1 MFRRLYSRISVGSEN
16 RKYRSVI
23 LVAAATLLLSAGLL
37 FFDLGAS
44 KKESETIRRNSYG
57 EGSRT
62 EEREITIG
70 GDKVEEPL
78 EITVGER
85 QYTNDEMQ
93 KIFTHAIRKLD
104 LLILGENK
112 SLDEVRSDLELIS
125 KMPEEPIEI
134 IWELDRYDVINRQG
148 ELQEDT
154 IAEEAADNAGLEKEG
169 ILVNLKAFLRY
180 TEDET
185 KEALYE
191 TAVRIFPP
199 LLTEEEEKV
208 AKVLEKIRDED
219 NNKASEEIIKFPE
232 EVEGEKVEYRRPVN
246 SRGIS
251 ILILGIAAT
260 GLTWCLIR
268 RQGKK
273 EDEKRK
279 IQMVQD
285 YPEIVNK
292 LRLLLG
298 AGMTIKNAWKKIVTD
313 YEKKKEK
320 CGERFAYEEMLI
332 TYREMQSGVTEAE
345 SYERFGRRCGIPSY
359 LKLGAILSQNLRKGT
374 RGVAEIMQMEAIQ
387 AFEERKALAKRR
399 GEEASTKLL
408 VPMFFMLG
416 IVLVIVIVPAFL
428 SIQI

>member
-1 MFRRLYSRISVGSEN
+1 M
-16 RKYRSVI
+16 
-23 LVAAATLLLSAGLL
+23 AAATLLLSAGLL
-37 FFDLGAS
+37 LFDLGAS
-44 KKESETIRRNSYG
+44 KKEAETIRRNSYG

>member
-1 MFRRLYSRISVGSEN
+1 M
-16 RKYRSVI
+16 
-23 LVAAATLLLSAGLL
+23 AAATLLLSAGLL

-44 KKESETIRRNSYG
+44 KKEAETIRRNSYG

-93 KIFTHAIRKLD
+93 KIFTQAIRKLD

-112 SLDEVRSDLELIS
+112 SLDEVRSNLELIS

-268 RQGKK
+268 RQGQK

>member
-1 MFRRLYSRISVGSEN
+1 M
-16 RKYRSVI
+16 
-23 LVAAATLLLSAGLL
+23 AAATLLLSAGLL

-112 SLDEVRSDLELIS
+112 SLDEVRSNLELIS

-208 AKVLEKIRDED
+208 AKVLENIRDED

-416 IVLVIVIVPAFL
+416 IVLVIVIVTAFL

>member
-1 MFRRLYSRISVGSEN
+1 M
-16 RKYRSVI
+16 
-23 LVAAATLLLSAGLL
+23 
-37 FFDLGAS
+37 
-44 KKESETIRRNSYG
+44 
-57 EGSRT
+57 
-62 EEREITIG
+62 
-70 GDKVEEPL
+70 
-78 EITVGER
+78 
-85 QYTNDEMQ
+85 
-93 KIFTHAIRKLD
+93 
-104 LLILGENK
+104 
-112 SLDEVRSDLELIS
+112 
-125 KMPEEPIEI
+125 
-134 IWELDRYDVINRQG
+134 
-148 ELQEDT
+148 
-154 IAEEAADNAGLEKEG
+154 
-169 ILVNLKAFLRY
+169 
-180 TEDET
+180 
-185 KEALYE
+185 
-191 TAVRIFPP
+191 
-199 LLTEEEEKV
+199 
-208 AKVLEKIRDED
+208 
-219 NNKASEEIIKFPE
+219 
-232 EVEGEKVEYRRPVN
+232 EGEKVEYRRPVN

>member
-1 MFRRLYSRISVGSEN
+1 M
-16 RKYRSVI
+16 
-23 LVAAATLLLSAGLL
+23 AAATLLLSAGLL

-44 KKESETIRRNSYG
+44 KKEAETIRRNSYG

-62 EEREITIG
+62 EEREIAIG

-93 KIFTHAIRKLD
+93 KIFTQAIRKLD

>member
-1 MFRRLYSRISVGSEN
+1 M
-16 RKYRSVI
+16 
-23 LVAAATLLLSAGLL
+23 AAATLLLSAGLL

-112 SLDEVRSDLELIS
+112 SLDEVRSNLELIS

-199 LLTEEEEKV
+199 LLTEEEKKV

>member
-1 MFRRLYSRISVGSEN
+1 M
-16 RKYRSVI
+16 
-23 LVAAATLLLSAGLL
+23 AAATLLLSAGLL

-93 KIFTHAIRKLD
+93 KIFTQAIRKLD

>member
-1 MFRRLYSRISVGSEN
+1 M
-16 RKYRSVI
+16 
-23 LVAAATLLLSAGLL
+23 AAATLLLSAGLL

>member
-1 MFRRLYSRISVGSEN
+1 M
-16 RKYRSVI
+16 
-23 LVAAATLLLSAGLL
+23 AAATLLLSAGLL

-44 KKESETIRRNSYG
+44 KKEAETIRRNSYG

-199 LLTEEEEKV
+199 LLTEEEKKV

>member
-1 MFRRLYSRISVGSEN
+1 M
-16 RKYRSVI
+16 
-23 LVAAATLLLSAGLL
+23 AAATLLLSAGLL
-37 FFDLGAS
+37 LFDLGAS
-44 KKESETIRRNSYG
+44 KKEAETIRRNSYG

-93 KIFTHAIRKLD
+93 KIFTQAIRKLD

>member
-1 MFRRLYSRISVGSEN
+1 M
-16 RKYRSVI
+16 
-23 LVAAATLLLSAGLL
+23 AAATLLLSAGLL

-44 KKESETIRRNSYG
+44 KKEAETIRRNSYG

-260 GLTWCLIR
+260 GLIWCLIR

>member
-1 MFRRLYSRISVGSEN
+1 M
-16 RKYRSVI
+16 
-23 LVAAATLLLSAGLL
+23 AAATLLLSAGLL

-44 KKESETIRRNSYG
+44 KKEAETIRRNSYG

-62 EEREITIG
+62 EEREIAIG

>member
-1 MFRRLYSRISVGSEN
+1 M
-16 RKYRSVI
+16 
-23 LVAAATLLLSAGLL
+23 AAATLLLSAGLL
-37 FFDLGAS
+37 LFDLGAS
-44 KKESETIRRNSYG
+44 KKEAETIRRNSYG

-93 KIFTHAIRKLD
+93 KIFTQAIRKLD

-199 LLTEEEEKV
+199 LLTEEEKKV

>member
-1 MFRRLYSRISVGSEN
+1 M
-16 RKYRSVI
+16 
-23 LVAAATLLLSAGLL
+23 AAATLLLSAGLL

-93 KIFTHAIRKLD
+93 KIFTQAIRKLD

-208 AKVLEKIRDED
+208 AKVFEKIRDED

>member
-1 MFRRLYSRISVGSEN
+1 
-16 RKYRSVI
+16 
-23 LVAAATLLLSAGLL
+23 VAAATLLLSAGLL

-112 SLDEVRSDLELIS
+112 SLDEVRSNLELIS

-199 LLTEEEEKV
+199 LLTEEEKKV

>member
-1 MFRRLYSRISVGSEN
+1 M
-16 RKYRSVI
+16 
-23 LVAAATLLLSAGLL
+23 AAATLLLSAGLL
-37 FFDLGAS
+37 YFDFSAS
-44 KKESETIRRNSYG
+44 KKEAETIRRNSYG

-70 GDKVEEPL
+70 GDKIEEPL

-85 QYTNDEMQ
+85 QYTNGEMQ
-93 KIFTHAIRKLD
+93 KIFTQAIRKLD

-208 AKVLEKIRDED
+208 AKVLEKIQDED
-219 NNKASEEIIKFPE
+219 NNKTSEEIIKFPE
-232 EVEGEKVEYRRPVN
+232 EVGGEKVEYRRPVN

>member
-1 MFRRLYSRISVGSEN
+1 M
-16 RKYRSVI
+16 
-23 LVAAATLLLSAGLL
+23 AAATLLLSAGLL
-37 FFDLGAS
+37 LFDLGAS
-44 KKESETIRRNSYG
+44 KKEAETIRRNSYG

-93 KIFTHAIRKLD
+93 KIFTQAIRKLD

-359 LKLGAILSQNLRKGT
+359 LKLGAMLSQNLRKGT

>member
-1 MFRRLYSRISVGSEN
+1 M
-16 RKYRSVI
+16 
-23 LVAAATLLLSAGLL
+23 AAATLLLSAGLL

-44 KKESETIRRNSYG
+44 KKEAETIRRNSYG

-93 KIFTHAIRKLD
+93 KIFTQAIRKLD

-268 RQGKK
+268 RRGKK

>member
-1 MFRRLYSRISVGSEN
+1 M
-16 RKYRSVI
+16 
-23 LVAAATLLLSAGLL
+23 AAATLLLSAGLL

-44 KKESETIRRNSYG
+44 KKEAETIRRNSYG

-112 SLDEVRSDLELIS
+112 SLDEVRSNLELIS

>member
-1 MFRRLYSRISVGSEN
+1 M
-16 RKYRSVI
+16 
-23 LVAAATLLLSAGLL
+23 AAATLLLSAGLL

-44 KKESETIRRNSYG
+44 KKEAETIRRNSYG

-112 SLDEVRSDLELIS
+112 SLDEVRSNLELIS

-387 AFEERKALAKRR
+387 AFEERKALAKRL

>member
-1 MFRRLYSRISVGSEN
+1 M
-16 RKYRSVI
+16 
-23 LVAAATLLLSAGLL
+23 AAATLLLSAGLL

-112 SLDEVRSDLELIS
+112 SLDEVRSNLELIS

>member
-1 MFRRLYSRISVGSEN
+1 M
-16 RKYRSVI
+16 
-23 LVAAATLLLSAGLL
+23 AAATLLLSAGLL

-44 KKESETIRRNSYG
+44 KKEAETIRRNSYG

-93 KIFTHAIRKLD
+93 KIFTQAIRKLD

-359 LKLGAILSQNLRKGT
+359 LKLGAMLSQNLRKGT

>member
-1 MFRRLYSRISVGSEN
+1 M
-16 RKYRSVI
+16 
-23 LVAAATLLLSAGLL
+23 AAATLLLSAGLL

-44 KKESETIRRNSYG
+44 KKEAETIRRNSYG

-112 SLDEVRSDLELIS
+112 SLDEVRSNLELIS

-279 IQMVQD
+279 FQMVQD

>member
-1 MFRRLYSRISVGSEN
+1 M
-16 RKYRSVI
+16 
-23 LVAAATLLLSAGLL
+23 AAATLLLSAGLL
-37 FFDLGAS
+37 LFDLGAS
-44 KKESETIRRNSYG
+44 KKEAETIRRNSYG

-85 QYTNDEMQ
+85 QYSNDEMQ
-93 KIFTHAIRKLD
+93 KIFTQAIRKLD

>member
-1 MFRRLYSRISVGSEN
+1 M
-16 RKYRSVI
+16 
-23 LVAAATLLLSAGLL
+23 AAATLLLSAGLL

-44 KKESETIRRNSYG
+44 KKEAETIRRNSYG

-112 SLDEVRSDLELIS
+112 SLDEVRSNLELIS

-199 LLTEEEEKV
+199 LLTEEEKKV

>member
-1 MFRRLYSRISVGSEN
+1 M
-16 RKYRSVI
+16 
-23 LVAAATLLLSAGLL
+23 AAATLLLSAGLL
-37 FFDLGAS
+37 LFDLGAS
-44 KKESETIRRNSYG
+44 KKEAETIRRNSYG

-93 KIFTHAIRKLD
+93 KIFTQAIRKLD

-219 NNKASEEIIKFPE
+219 NNKASEEIIKLMF
-232 EVEGEKVEYRRPVN
+232 
-246 SRGIS
+246 
-251 ILILGIAAT
+251 
-260 GLTWCLIR
+260 
-268 RQGKK
+268 
-273 EDEKRK
+273 K
-279 IQMVQD
+279 I
-285 YPEIVNK
+285 
-292 LRLLLG
+292 
-298 AGMTIKNAWKKIVTD
+298 
-313 YEKKKEK
+313 
-320 CGERFAYEEMLI
+320 
-332 TYREMQSGVTEAE
+332 GV
-345 SYERFGRRCGIPSY
+345 
-359 LKLGAILSQNLRKGT
+359 
-374 RGVAEIMQMEAIQ
+374 
-387 AFEERKALAKRR
+387 
-399 GEEASTKLL
+399 
-408 VPMFFMLG
+408 
-416 IVLVIVIVPAFL
+416 
-428 SIQI
+428 

>member
-1 MFRRLYSRISVGSEN
+1 M
-16 RKYRSVI
+16 
-23 LVAAATLLLSAGLL
+23 AAATLLLSAGLL

-93 KIFTHAIRKLD
+93 KIFTQAIRKLD

-112 SLDEVRSDLELIS
+112 SLDEVRSNLELIS

>member
-1 MFRRLYSRISVGSEN
+1 M
-16 RKYRSVI
+16 
-23 LVAAATLLLSAGLL
+23 AAATLLLSAGLL

-44 KKESETIRRNSYG
+44 KKEAETIRRNSYG

-93 KIFTHAIRKLD
+93 KIFTQAIRKLD
-104 LLILGENK
+104 LLIMGENK

>member
-1 MFRRLYSRISVGSEN
+1 M
-16 RKYRSVI
+16 
-23 LVAAATLLLSAGLL
+23 AAATLLLSAGLL

-44 KKESETIRRNSYG
+44 KKEAETIRRNSYG

-93 KIFTHAIRKLD
+93 KIFTQAIRKLD

>member
-1 MFRRLYSRISVGSEN
+1 M
-16 RKYRSVI
+16 
-23 LVAAATLLLSAGLL
+23 AAATLLLSAGLL

-44 KKESETIRRNSYG
+44 KKEAETIRRNSYG

>member
-1 MFRRLYSRISVGSEN
+1 M
-16 RKYRSVI
+16 
-23 LVAAATLLLSAGLL
+23 AAATLLLSAGLL
-37 FFDLGAS
+37 LFDLGAS
-44 KKESETIRRNSYG
+44 KKEAETIRRNSYG

-93 KIFTHAIRKLD
+93 KIFTQAIRKLD

-208 AKVLEKIRDED
+208 AKVLEKIRVEY
-219 NNKASEEIIKFPE
+219 NNKASEEIIKFTE
-232 EVEGEKVEYRRPVN
+232 EVEVEKVEYRRPVN